1 MFAENIALRHLIRL
15 MRRNDP
21 IKINLKVYFLKDIFR
36 KFIFKFIFWKFIFSN
51 VYSLTCVVWN
61 CIFQTCMFPKCNF
74 WKYTLLSQ
82 WSWLNFALFVY
93 FPLLKGRERGAQSKL
108 MLPCFAQVLVKCGR
122 LTSPPPLQL
131 HDGWICSTFLHCV
144 FAQMW
149 PQIACIVTLQALLKF
164 WRLIPSMRSFSS
176 SSHCTLKEEN
186 ELKAGTDC
194 QMYRSSP
201 QKLHLP

>member
-1 MFAENIALRHLIRL
+1 M
-15 MRRNDP
+15 
-21 IKINLKVYFLKDIFR
+21 
-36 KFIFKFIFWKFIFSN
+36 
-51 VYSLTCVVWN
+51 CVVWN

-122 LTSPPPLQL
+122 LTSPPPL
-131 HDGWICSTFLHCV
+131 HNGWICSTFLHCM

-164 WRLIPSMRSFSS
+164 LRLIPSMRSFFLFTLYFERGKWAQKRNRLSDVSEQSS
-176 SSHCTLKEEN
+176 EVTFVWITLPK
-186 ELKAGTDC
+186 LSDLLYTT
-194 QMYRSSP
+194 
-201 QKLHLP
+201 QKLLLKTMIEAGGLEDIV